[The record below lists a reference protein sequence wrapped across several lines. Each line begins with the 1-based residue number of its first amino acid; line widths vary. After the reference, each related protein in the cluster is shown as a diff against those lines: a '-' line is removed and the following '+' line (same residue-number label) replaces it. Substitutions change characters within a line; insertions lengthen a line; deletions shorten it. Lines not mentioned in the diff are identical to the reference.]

1 MNENIKETINDLI
14 KIDLIPLSQIPDID
28 LYMYQITTFAEDKL
42 NLLRRNNDDKILTK
56 TMINNYTKAGLI
68 SPPNKKKY
76 SKKHIIS
83 LIMIYYLKS
92 ILSINDIKIFLSKIS
107 DDKIEEIYKTFIN
120 IQENEKNSLME
131 DIMYKT
137 KNIILDDNDENTN
150 YLLTVLMLINEAYM
164 RKQLAEKIIDK
175 YLNKSEKH

>member
-28 LYMYQITTFAEDKL
+28 LYMDQITTFAEDKL